1 MRRGNIYI
9 YIYISYINFIYIY
22 IYVHTYIHTHTH
34 THIYMEEFNWGYS
47 TQEKCLSQKSH
58 ILKNQ
63 KPSARCRIPPLD
75 ILDTVV
81 PETPNNTVYF
91 HYS

>member
-1 MRRGNIYI
+1 MYT
-9 YIYISYINFIYIY
+9 
-22 IYVHTYIHTHTH
+22 HTYTHTHTH
-34 THIYMEEFNWGYS
+34 THTHTQINTHIHIYIYMEEFNWGYS

>member
-1 MRRGNIYI
+1 
-9 YIYISYINFIYIY
+9 
-22 IYVHTYIHTHTH
+22 
-34 THIYMEEFNWGYS
+34 MEEFNWGYS